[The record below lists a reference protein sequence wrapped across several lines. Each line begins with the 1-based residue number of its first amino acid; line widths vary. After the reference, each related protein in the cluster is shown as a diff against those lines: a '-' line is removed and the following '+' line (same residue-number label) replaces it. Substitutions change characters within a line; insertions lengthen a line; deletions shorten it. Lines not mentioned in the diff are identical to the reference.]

1 MSKCF
6 ASGVAILIWSFL
18 FFKAIVKIGKNC
30 SPVCITFITQ
40 LSSLLRRKTTINQ
53 EFNLIHG
60 VMHPWNPNH
69 WHDLDVGHFRQIYS
83 SSLLKKLFRFG
94 VDSLWFAI
102 VTRWTGITFRTVL
115 IIVVKII
122 KGQVQKKSLVVIV
135 FKCIFGQSY
144 RVVAYIQMFH
154 FLLNL
159 TIYQA
164 ADWWSVNAS
173 EFRSSCLIWM
183 NQI

>member
-1 MSKCF
+1 MSVISDKF
-6 ASGVAILIWSFL
+6 IPIHYW
-18 FFKAIVKIGKNC
+18 KNY
-30 SPVCITFITQ
+30 FG
-40 LSSLLRRKTTINQ
+40 LA
-53 EFNLIHG
+53 LIHC
-60 VMHPWNPNH
+60 
-69 WHDLDVGHFRQIYS
+69 DLQLQLDG
-83 SSLLKKLFRFG
+83 
-94 VDSLWFAI
+94 
-102 VTRWTGITFRTVL
+102 TGITFRTVL